1 LKLADLTVNWVVGNE
16 TVTSWDLN
24 LSFGRWLIRMRYEG
38 KCKCTNPSGFERGG
52 SKTTG
57 SGIILRESIVRDL
70 NFVPK

>member
-1 LKLADLTVNWVVGNE
+1 
-16 TVTSWDLN
+16 
-24 LSFGRWLIRMRYEG
+24 MRYEG